1 MPETKLSCLWKTPGI
16 VAKYEAAVSLHGHT
30 SHSKESLAFIAEFAQ
45 RWPLLRWALEH
56 QIGRSRVPVDLT
68 RAHWT
73 PPLTPKLAVE
83 VERGQIED
91 LLGLTSLIA
100 LTDHDDIEAHL
111 LRTEEQTREYPV
123 ALEWTVPFGEAIFHL
138 GIHNLP
144 RGRAREIVVDLVGY
158 TQNPSNKDLMDLLAM
173 LGQFPEVLVIFNHP
187 LWDLNRL
194 GRPRYAKLLN
204 EFLQGNVRFLHAFEV
219 NAMRSWK
226 ENSAVM
232 QLADEWQRLFVS
244 GGDRHGCE
252 PSGAL
257 NLTRAQT
264 FSEFVDEIRRQ
275 QRSHVLLMP
284 QYAESMCMRTIQ
296 TLIDVIREYPEYPV
310 GLRRWD
316 GRVFHPDHI
325 TNIDR
330 PVSAFWDTPPAFLE
344 RIFSAIR
351 LLEQAAVSEALTGII
366 GDEADSRRRSAIAY
380 EANV

>member
-1 MPETKLSCLWKTPGI
+1 LPETKLSCLWKTPG
-16 VAKYEAAVSLHGHT
+16 VLAKYEAAVSLHGHT
-30 SHSKESLAFIAEFAQ
+30 SHSKESLAFIAQFAQ

-56 QIGRSRVPVDLT
+56 QYERSRVPVDLT
-68 RAHWT
+68 KAHWT
-73 PPLTPKLAVE
+73 PPLTPELAVE
-83 VERGQIED
+83 VERGQIEGV
-91 LLGLTSLIA
+91 LRLRSLIA
-100 LTDHDDIEAHL
+100 LTDHDDIGAHL
-111 LRTEEQTREYPV
+111 LRPEDQARECPV
-123 ALEWTVPFGEAIFHL
+123 GLEWTVPFGDAIFHL

-144 RGRAREIVVDLVGY
+144 SRRAQAIVADLVRY
-158 TQNPSNKDLMDLLAM
+158 TQNPANEDLMDLLAM
-173 LGQFPEVLVIFNHP
+173 LGQFPGVLVIFNHP

-194 GRPRYAKLLN
+194 GRQRYPKVLD
-204 EFLQGNVRFLHAFEV
+204 EFLQGSVRFLHAFEV

-232 QLADEWQRLFVS
+232 QLADRWQRLFVS

-257 NLTRAQT
+257 NLTRAHN
-264 FSEFVDEIRRQ
+264 FPEFVDEIRRQ

-330 PVSAFWDTPPAFLE
+330 PVSTFWDTPPAFLE

-351 LLEQAAVSEALTGII
+351 LLEHTTVSQVLTGIL